1 MKEQQK
7 SRCLLC
13 SLGCGFVIET
23 QFDEAVNLEYDLDN
37 PVNRGALCSRGNYI
51 LELINHSGRLIE
63 PQVGGKPRGWNDTLD
78 MIAGKM
84 ARYVGTRS
92 AGLILEGDASTE
104 DIITAQF
111 FAEKCL
117 GNDRIAVNFSTGDDS
132 VYRTL
137 ASMSIPTSS
146 IQPEEIES
154 SEYILAVGD
163 PFEIGPVVAGRVLR
177 AKYAR
182 RTNAL
187 TVISGTPNRT
197 SRFATTHLAGSER
210 KTLAQMLRVLADQ
223 PECAGCS
230 WLNVVKES
238 QPSPADTEITSA
250 VRAFLEK
257 PSSVMILETQ
267 DPVTAGLAG
276 AFVAASGKDKGLLYI
291 STYGNVGGICE
302 VCEGRD
308 TVESMIDSAE
318 HGELKVLIVLG
329 ADMISSVPG
338 RDVKSALGKLEF
350 LVAGAPFENETTGT
364 ADPVLPTA
372 LWVESEGT
380 YNGSL
385 LNPVVGPPGGALSY
399 GEILRRLTSKMGV
412 TLPAVSSEPV
422 LEHRE
427 LTGEDVKVLMQKS
440 DEEAFIPA
448 VRTTTIKYADGS
460 LTDNMS
466 WIKLQGRKAW

>member
-1 MKEQQK
+1 VKEQQK

-13 SLGCGFVIET
+13 SLGCGFIIET

-51 LELINHSGRLIE
+51 LELINHSQRLIE
-63 PQVGGKPRGWNDTLD
+63 PQVGGKAHGWNETLD
-78 MIAGKM
+78 MTAGKL

-92 AGLILEGDASTE
+92 VGLILEGDASTE

-111 FAEKCL
+111 FADKCL
-117 GNDRIAVNFSTGDDS
+117 GNDRIAVNFPTGDDS
-132 VYRTL
+132 VYRML
-137 ASMSIPTSS
+137 ASLSIPTTSV
-146 IQPEEIES
+146 QPEDVES

-163 PFEIGPVVAGRVLR
+163 PFEIGPVIAGRALR
-177 AKYAR
+177 AKYAK

-197 SRFATTHLAGSER
+197 SRFATAHLAGSER
-210 KTLAQMLRVLADQ
+210 KTLAEMLRALADQ
-223 PECAGCS
+223 PECSGYG
-230 WLNVVKES
+230 WMDVVRES
-238 QPSPADTEITSA
+238 YPSPSDPKVITAAKTFLKTHSA
-250 VRAFLEK
+250 
-257 PSSVMILETQ
+257 VMILETQ

-276 AFVAASGKDKGLLYI
+276 AFVTAAGKSKGILYI

-308 TVESMIDSAE
+308 TVASLIDAAE
-318 HGELKVLIVLG
+318 HGELKALIVLG
-329 ADMISSVPG
+329 ADIISSLPG
-338 RDVKSALGKLEF
+338 RDLKSALGKLEF
-350 LVAGAPFENETTGT
+350 LVAGAPFENETTAT
-364 ADPVLPTA
+364 ADPVLPTS
-372 LWVESEGT
+372 LWLESEGT

-385 LNPVVGPPGGALSY
+385 LNPVVSPPGGALSY

-412 TLPAVSSEPV
+412 TLPVVSRERV

-427 LTGEDVKVLMQKS
+427 LTGEDVKALLLKS
-440 DEEAFIPA
+440 EVEAPKPA
-448 VRTTTIKYADGS
+448 VRTTVIRYADGS